1 MELDIRAGKRILYKL
16 NGKWNIGKLT
26 NLMAPNL
33 TEKGLFVFVIPKDY
47 MDAEKVPYLHD
58 AEIND
63 IFLESKPVE
72 DWMRQYGY
80 LMTKD
85 EYIEHIQSEDF
96 DHKLETGYVSDGEYY
111 YYPVGSYNKTWLM
124 KQPFDYI
131 VRNDNG
137 I

>member
-1 MELDIRAGKRILYKL
+1 MELDIRIGKRVLYKH
-16 NGKWNIGKLT
+16 NRQWYVGELT
-26 NLMAPNL
+26 NKLSPAF
-33 TEKGLFVFVIPKDY
+33 TEKGLFLFIIP
-47 MDAEKVPYLHD
+47 AEYIGHSDVPFLHD

-85 EYIEHIQSEDF
+85 EYINFINSEDF
-96 DHKLETGYVSDGEYY
+96 NKNIEHSYVSDGEYY
-111 YYPVGSYNKTWLM
+111 YYNINKFNESWIR

-131 VRNDNG
+131 VREE
-137 I
+137 

>member
-16 NGKWNIGKLT
+16 NGKWNVGELAQA
-26 NLMAPNL
+26 NAYVD
-33 TEKGLFVFVIPKDY
+33 KGLFLPVIRKEDI
-47 MDAEKVPYLHD
+47 EYLMV
-58 AEIND
+58 EIND

-137 I
+137 V

>member
-16 NGKWNIGKLT
+16 NGKWNVGELAQA
-26 NLMAPNL
+26 NAYVD
-33 TEKGLFVFVIPKDY
+33 KGLFLPIIRKEDTDY
-47 MDAEKVPYLHD
+47 LMV
-58 AEIND
+58 EIND